1 MAHIETQGP
10 VGWGV
15 QVVVDEFRFGRLGG
29 SENPNPEILNPKS

>member
-15 QVVVDEFRFGRLGG
+15 QVQVVVDEFCFGRLGVQK
-29 SENPNPEILNPKS
+29 I